1 MSWAGDILNEVFES
15 IITDAATQE
24 ERGVGLQNFKCPPAW
39 EEMHQILRDISTQ
52 VYESLSKHIQM
63 PAGRN
68 LRMKRARVGEPR
80 FPMEINDTA
89 TDNVAE
95 LSAVLG
101 WRGQDSLS
109 EGRLRVA
116 DPRPG
121 AGSLI
126 RPKFDQGDQA
136 ALRISDALDH
146 EDLFKLLKRALDG
159 LIDQG
164 IRVVSYASDGT
175 EVGRKVQKQLLR
187 LGTPADRVIKN
198 PFPNRPYTRFHF
210 TIYRSQDICV
220 IQGSKH
226 ALKPLRKNL
235 FTGARL
241 LTFGNSAAAYHLVNS
256 LGSPL
261 PKRDVEKVD
270 RQDDNAS
277 CPASYSQLQGAS
289 REALDI
295 LDILI
300 QGQLAL
306 VFIHRDYVDGIAP
319 LVPWLNWTEPCYHVF
334 ASTRRVVKEFPT
346 LSPLRPFP
354 RIRRPIYPTW
364 YTLTDADQVP
374 RPSKTRIPNMNRAS
388 TEGGAILAQNIQN
401 LATKDAESPQGF
413 RTEATNKK
421 MEQLAIADLAVAT
434 NDAMR
439 CAFIET
445 GDEELNEIVAGNINI
460 DEQRFEGGKGVGSSV
475 ERELRWR
482 KAARVFGESLDE
494 ASATRP
500 SRTRCP
506 PGSAHEASFSLVDT
520 KEDRS
525 PAHQPIMLRVSVF
538 ALKFHSEDWK
548 PPTLT
553 CIHS

>member
-1 MSWAGDILNEVFES
+1 MSWAGDILNESVLDGRLEDKQVFES

-89 TDNVAE
+89 TDNATKVQ
-95 LSAVLG
+95 L
-101 WRGQDSLS
+101 
-109 EGRLRVA
+109 RLWCLTL
-116 DPRPG
+116 P
-121 AGSLI
+121 L
-126 RPKFDQGDQA
+126 PKVTPIIVA

-187 LGTPADRVIKN
+187 LGTPADR
-198 PFPNRPYTRFHF
+198 
-210 TIYRSQDICV
+210 DICV

-354 RIRRPIYPTW
+354 RIRSGILGGDSPPFRRPIPILKAHLSYVVHP
-364 YTLTDADQVP
+364 YRRRSGASSIQNTDSEYESSID
-374 RPSKTRIPNMNRAS
+374 
-388 TEGGAILAQNIQN
+388 EGGAILAQNIQN

-482 KAARVFGESLDE
+482 KAARGGFIHLSDPIVRDRFAQRHKVS
-494 ASATRP
+494 T
-500 SRTRCP
+500 SR
-506 PGSAHEASFSLVDT
+506 
-520 KEDRS
+520 
-525 PAHQPIMLRVSVF
+525 
-538 ALKFHSEDWK
+538 
-548 PPTLT
+548 
-553 CIHS
+553 